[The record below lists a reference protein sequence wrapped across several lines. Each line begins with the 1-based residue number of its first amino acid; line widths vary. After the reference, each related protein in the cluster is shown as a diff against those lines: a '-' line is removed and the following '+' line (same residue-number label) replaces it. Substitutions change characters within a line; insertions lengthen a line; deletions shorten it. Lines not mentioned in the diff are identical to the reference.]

1 MLQLVK
7 VFWDICRLK
16 VGPQKVPKGTYLLAS
31 IVFAG
36 IIVDS
41 FTSSIFI
48 PALSGFDVVKIVTIY
63 DVLLLASIYLLLK
76 LVSFEERG
84 IQAVTAIAGSG
95 LFISLVLLPSLL
107 MLNSAEEEV
116 KSFAIYILVD
126 TVWRVAV
133 NAHIFRHAF
142 SINLLLAM
150 VVSMSYL
157 VFGLYVGDF
166 LLPAQNQ

>member
-16 VGPQKVPKGTYLLAS
+16 AGPQKLPKGTYLLVSA
-31 IVFAG
+31 VFAG

-41 FTSSIFI
+41 FTAPIFI
-48 PALSGFDVVKIVTIY
+48 PALSGFDIVKIVTIY
-63 DVLLLASIYLLLK
+63 DVLLLAAIYLLLK
-76 LVSFEERG
+76 LVGLEERG
-84 IQAVTAIAGSG
+84 IQTVTAIAGSG
-95 LFISLVLLPSLL
+95 FLISLILLPSLL
-107 MLNSAEEEV
+107 MLNSAEGV
-116 KSFAIYILVD
+116 KSFAFYILVD
-126 TVWRVAV
+126 TAWRIAV

-157 VFGLYVGDF
+157 VFGLYVGDL